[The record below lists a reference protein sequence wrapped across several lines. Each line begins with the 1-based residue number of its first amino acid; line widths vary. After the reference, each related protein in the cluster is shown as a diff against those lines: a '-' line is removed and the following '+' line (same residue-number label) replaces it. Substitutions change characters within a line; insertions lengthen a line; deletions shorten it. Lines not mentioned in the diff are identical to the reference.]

1 MEQATKRITKQ
12 KLIFSFLSLRK
23 KIYEWDKLVYE
34 KIKKCVTIC
43 FGDTMKVFFH
53 TLGCK
58 VNQYETQEMR
68 EQLNKNGYEV
78 TDNETV
84 ADVFVI
90 NSCTVTSESDRKTR
104 QCVRHYKKKYPES
117 VVVLTGCMPQSFPEM
132 AEKLSEADIVLGNK
146 NNKLLV
152 SSLNEYFVSKCRTLY
167 MEQHKSGESLVSS
180 GISKFDERT
189 RATLKIE
196 DGCDR
201 FCSYCII
208 PKARGRIRWKP
219 IEDIKKEVYAL
230 ADNGYREIV
239 LVGINLSAYGKGS
252 NLDLADA
259 ISVVA
264 ENEKIERIRLGSL
277 EPDHIT
283 DVLIEKLAKCKKL
296 CPQFHISLQSGCDKT
311 LKNMNRHYISD
322 EYFALCKKLRSTFE
336 DCTLTTDIMVGFPQE
351 TDEDFEITK
360 AFAKKIGFEKIHIF
374 PYSRRSGTVADR
386 MDGQIDKA
394 TKHRRVVELS
404 EVADTIRN
412 EFLRNQIGKTL
423 SVLIE
428 SRQSDGMYLGYTSN
442 YTPVK
447 CRNGVVGEIRNIT
460 IQSVED
466 DFCIE

>member
-1 MEQATKRITKQ
+1 
-12 KLIFSFLSLRK
+12 
-23 KIYEWDKLVYE
+23 
-34 KIKKCVTIC
+34 
-43 FGDTMKVFFH
+43 MKVFFH

-68 EQLNKNGYEV
+68 EQLNKSGYQV
-78 TDNETV
+78 TEDEED
-84 ADVFVI
+84 ADIFVI

-104 QCVRHYKKKYPES
+104 QCVRHYKKKHPES
-117 VVVLTGCMPQSFPEM
+117 TVVLTGCMPQSFPEM
-132 AEKLSEADIVLGNK
+132 AEKLTEADIVLGNK

-152 SSLNEYFVSKCRTLY
+152 SSLNEYFGASCRVLH
-167 MEQHKSGESLVSS
+167 MEQHESGEPLISS
-180 GISKFDERT
+180 GITSFEERT

-219 IEDIKKEVYAL
+219 IDDIKREVNAL

-252 NLDLADA
+252 DIDLADA
-259 ISVVA
+259 ITVVS

-283 DVLIEKLAKCKKL
+283 DDLIEKMAKCEKL
-296 CPQFHISLQSGCDKT
+296 CPQFHISLQSGCDKI
-311 LKNMNRHYISD
+311 LEKMNRHYTSD
-322 EYFALCKKLRSTFE
+322 EYFTLCEKLRNSFK

-351 TDEDFEITK
+351 SNEDFEITK
-360 AFAKKIGFEKIHIF
+360 QFAEKVGFEKIHIF
-374 PYSRRSGTVADR
+374 PYSRRSGTVADK
-386 MDGQIDKA
+386 MDGQIEKSVK
-394 TKHRRVVELS
+394 TVRVAELS
-404 EVADTIRN
+404 KIADKIRN
-412 EFLRNQIGKTL
+412 EFLEKQIGKTL

-428 SRQSDGMYLGYTSN
+428 SRQSDNMYLGYTAN

-447 CRNGVVGEIRNIT
+447 CENGVVGEIKDVVIT
-460 IQSVED
+460 SVEND
-466 DFCIE
+466 YCIGE

>member
-1 MEQATKRITKQ
+1 
-12 KLIFSFLSLRK
+12 
-23 KIYEWDKLVYE
+23 
-34 KIKKCVTIC
+34 
-43 FGDTMKVFFH
+43 MKVFFH

-68 EQLNKNGYEV
+68 EQLNKSGYQV
-78 TDNETV
+78 TEDEED
-84 ADVFVI
+84 ADIFVI

-104 QCVRHYKKKYPES
+104 QCVRHYKKKHPES
-117 VVVLTGCMPQSFPEM
+117 TVVLTGCMPQSFPEM
-132 AEKLSEADIVLGNK
+132 AEKLTEADIVLGNK

-152 SSLNEYFVSKCRTLY
+152 SSLNEYFGASCRVLH
-167 MEQHKSGESLVSS
+167 MEQHESGEPLISS
-180 GISKFDERT
+180 GITSFEERT

-219 IEDIKKEVYAL
+219 IDDIKREVNAL

-252 NLDLADA
+252 DIDLADA
-259 ISVVA
+259 ITVVS

-283 DVLIEKLAKCKKL
+283 DDLIEKMAKYEKL
-296 CPQFHISLQSGCDKT
+296 CPQFHISLQSGCDKI
-311 LKNMNRHYISD
+311 LKKMNRHYTSD
-322 EYFALCKKLRSTFE
+322 EYFTLCEKLRNSFK

-351 TDEDFEITK
+351 SNEDFEITK
-360 AFAKKIGFEKIHIF
+360 QFAEKVGFEKIHIF
-374 PYSRRSGTVADR
+374 PYSRRSGTVADK
-386 MDGQIDKA
+386 MDGQIEKSVK
-394 TKHRRVVELS
+394 TVRVAELS
-404 EVADTIRN
+404 KIADKIRN
-412 EFLRNQIGKTL
+412 EFLEKQIGKTL

-428 SRQSDGMYLGYTSN
+428 SRQSDNMYLGYTAN

-447 CRNGVVGEIRNIT
+447 CENGVVGEIKDVVIT
-460 IQSVED
+460 SVEND
-466 DFCIE
+466 YCIGE